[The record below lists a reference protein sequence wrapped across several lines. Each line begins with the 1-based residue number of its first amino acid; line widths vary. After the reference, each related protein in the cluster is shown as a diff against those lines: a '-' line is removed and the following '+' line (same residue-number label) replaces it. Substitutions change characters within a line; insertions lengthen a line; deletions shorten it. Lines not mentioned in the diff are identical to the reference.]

1 MTLLSQPFD
10 PFVSSEES
18 HELALRL
25 APEVKVALGLKRFAT
40 NQYVYHLERIVLN
53 SFLTHS
59 SNPDKCMG
67 ISRGKNYYDGK
78 QDLYRNQSL
87 SYTYMVKTLD
97 ALENLGFLKMVQE
110 GWIDLATERSETTRY
125 KPGQSLI
132 DLFDEYD
139 LNHQSVVKE
148 AVPVRLRGKKPRKT
162 RANKNPKGKLIS
174 YRPTKQT
181 KLMTKNLTVINNAL
195 SEADI
200 NLYISNDE
208 MNNLNAAMRNKH
220 EEDPSKLPEIQF
232 SRKWL
237 YRVFNES
244 FEKGGRFYGGFW
256 QEIPSAYRSRL
267 TIDHCITYEIDFSS
281 LHAAILYLKEGY
293 KREDFMDPY
302 QLTKDVGLKSFD
314 AVKKTRDAI
323 KVAMNIMFN
332 TTNRYAALGAIEAT
346 GLEAPQKYDGWL
358 ATLKAI
364 EAYHEPIAHYFYAN
378 KGLEI
383 QALDSQI
390 VEMIMLEMVK
400 QETVFLPVHDSFVCK
415 AGDLGLLIE
424 TMNKATTHYLGSD
437 LFLTLDPPKVQRPE
451 KPLTACNSNFY
462 KRRNHYLKRFN
473 TQEEAKEPYIL

>member
-40 NQYVYHLERIVLN
+40 SQYVYHLERIVLN

-200 NLYISNDE
+200 NLYVSNAE
-208 MNNLNAAMRNKH
+208 MNDLNAAMRNKH
-220 EEDPSKLPEIQF
+220 EEDPSKLPEVQF

-256 QEIPSAYRSRL
+256 QEIPSDYRSRL
-267 TIDHCITYEIDFSS
+267 TVDHCITYEVDFSS
-281 LHAAILYLKEGY
+281 L
-293 KREDFMDPY
+293 
-302 QLTKDVGLKSFD
+302 
-314 AVKKTRDAI
+314 
-323 KVAMNIMFN
+323 
-332 TTNRYAALGAIEAT
+332 
-346 GLEAPQKYDGWL
+346 
-358 ATLKAI
+358 
-364 EAYHEPIAHYFYAN
+364 
-378 KGLEI
+378 
-383 QALDSQI
+383 
-390 VEMIMLEMVK
+390 
-400 QETVFLPVHDSFVCK
+400 
-415 AGDLGLLIE
+415 
-424 TMNKATTHYLGSD
+424 
-437 LFLTLDPPKVQRPE
+437 
-451 KPLTACNSNFY
+451 
-462 KRRNHYLKRFN
+462 
-473 TQEEAKEPYIL
+473 

>member
-10 PFVSSEES
+10 PFISSEES
-18 HELALRL
+18 HELAVRL
-25 APEVKVALGLKRFAT
+25 APEVKVILGLKRFAT
-40 NQYVYHLERIVLN
+40 NQYVYHLERIALN

-59 SNPDKCMG
+59 SNPDKCLG

-78 QDLYRNQSL
+78 QDFYRNQSL

-97 ALENLGFLKMVQE
+97 ALENLGYLKMVQE
-110 GWIDLATERSETTRY
+110 GWIDLFSGGSETTRY

-132 DLFDEYD
+132 DLFHEYD
-139 LNHQSVVKE
+139 LNHQSVVT
-148 AVPVRLRGKKPRKT
+148 VGVSLRLRGKKPRKT
-162 RANKNPKGKLIS
+162 KTNKNPKGKLIS

-181 KLMTKNLTVINNAL
+181 KLMTKNLEVINNAL
-195 SEADI
+195 READV
-200 NLYISNDE
+200 NLYVSNDE
-208 MNNLNAAMRNKH
+208 MINLNAAMRKKH

-244 FEKGGRFYGGFW
+244 FAKGGRFYGGFW

-267 TIDHCITYEIDFSS
+267 TIDHCITYEVDFSS
-281 LHAAILYLKEGY
+281 LHPAILYLREGY
-293 KREDFMDPY
+293 KRDDFLDPY

-314 AVKKTRDAI
+314 AVKDVRDAI

-332 TTNRYAALGAIEAT
+332 TTNPYAALGAIEAT
-346 GLEAPQKYDGWL
+346 GLEAPDRYGGWL
-358 ATLKAI
+358 EALRAI
-364 EAYHEPIAHYFYAN
+364 EAYHEPIAHYFYTN

-390 VEMIMLEMVK
+390 VEMIMLEMIRQK
-400 QETVFLPVHDSFVCK
+400 TAALPIHDSFVCK

-437 LFLTLDPPKVQRPE
+437 LFITLEPPKAGRPE
-451 KPLTACNSNFY
+451 KPLTAGNSNFY
-462 KRRNHYLKRFN
+462 KRRNHYLKSFN
-473 TQEEAKEPYIL
+473 TQEDDTEPYIL

>member
-10 PFVSSEES
+10 PFISSEES
-18 HELALRL
+18 HELAVSL
-25 APEVKVALGLKRFAT
+25 APEIKVALELKRFAT
-40 NQYVYHLERIVLN
+40 NQYVYHLERIILN
-53 SFLTHS
+53 LYLAQS
-59 SNPDKCMG
+59 SNPDKCLG
-67 ISRGKNYYDGK
+67 ISRQKNYYDGD
-78 QDLYRNQSL
+78 QVFYQNQSL
-87 SYTYMVKTLD
+87 SFTYVVNTLD
-97 ALENLGFLKMVQE
+97 ALENLGYIQMVKK
-110 GWIDLATERSETTRY
+110 GWTDLFSGRSETTRY

-132 DLFDEYD
+132 DLCVEYD

-148 AVPVRLRGKKPRKT
+148 GVPLRLRGKKPRKT
-162 RANKNPKGKLIS
+162 KTNKNPKGKLIS

-200 NLYISNDE
+200 NLYVSNTE
-208 MNNLNAAMRNKH
+208 MINLNAGMRNKH
-220 EEDPSKLPEIQF
+220 EEDPSKLPEVQF

-256 QEIPSAYRSRL
+256 QEIPSDYRSRL

-281 LHAAILYLKEGY
+281 LHAAILYLREGY
-293 KREDFMDPY
+293 KREDFLDPY

-314 AVKKTRDAI
+314 AVKDTRDAI

-332 TTNRYAALGAIEAT
+332 TTNRYAALGAVEAT
-346 GLEAPQKYDGWL
+346 GLEAPPKYGDWL

-383 QALDSQI
+383 QDLDSQI
-390 VEMIMLEMVK
+390 VEMIMLEMIK
-400 QETVFLPVHDSFVCK
+400 HKTVVLPVHDSFVCK
-415 AGDLGLLIE
+415 AGDLGALIE
-424 TMNKATTHYLGSD
+424 AMNKATTHYLGSD
-437 LFLTLDPPKVQRPE
+437 LFLTLDPPKVQRPA
-451 KPLTACNSNFY
+451 KAFTASNSNFY
-462 KRRNHYLKRFN
+462 KRRNDYLKRFN
-473 TQEEAKEPYIL
+473 TQEDAVEPYIL

>member
-10 PFVSSEES
+10 PFISSEES
-18 HELALRL
+18 HELAVHL
-25 APEVKVALGLKRFAT
+25 APEIKVALGLKRFAT
-40 NQYVYHLERIVLN
+40 NQYVYHLERIILN
-53 SFLTHS
+53 LYLAQS
-59 SNPDKCMG
+59 SNPDKCLG
-67 ISRGKNYYDGK
+67 ISRQKNYYDGD
-78 QDLYRNQSL
+78 QVFYQNQSL
-87 SYTYMVKTLD
+87 SFTYMVNTLD
-97 ALENLGFLKMVQE
+97 ALESLGYIQMVQK
-110 GWIDLATERSETTRY
+110 GWIDLFSGCSQTTRY

-148 AVPVRLRGKKPRKT
+148 GLPLRLRGKKPRKT
-162 RANKNPKGKLIS
+162 RTNKNPKGKLIS
-174 YRPTKQT
+174 YRRTKQT
-181 KLMTKNLTVINNAL
+181 KLMTKNLAVINNAL

-200 NLYISNDE
+200 NLYVSNTE
-208 MNNLNAAMRNKH
+208 MINLNAAMRNKH
-220 EEDPSKLPEIQF
+220 EEDPSKLPETQF

-237 YRVFNES
+237 YRVFNET

-256 QEIPSAYRSRL
+256 QEIPSDYRSRL

-293 KREDFMDPY
+293 KREDFLDPY

-346 GLEAPQKYDGWL
+346 GLEAPQKYGGWL

-378 KGLEI
+378 KGLEV

-390 VEMIMLEMVK
+390 VEMIMLEMIK
-400 QETVFLPVHDSFVCK
+400 QKSVVLPVHDSFVCK

-437 LFLTLDPPKVQRPE
+437 LFITLEPPKAGRPE
-451 KPLTACNSNFY
+451 KPLTAGNSNFY

-473 TQEEAKEPYIL
+473 TQEDAIEPYIL

>member
-1 MTLLSQPFD
+1 M
-10 PFVSSEES
+10 
-18 HELALRL
+18 
-25 APEVKVALGLKRFAT
+25 
-40 NQYVYHLERIVLN
+40 YHLERIVLN

-97 ALENLGFLKMVQE
+97 ALEKLGYLKMIQE
-110 GWIDLATERSETTRY
+110 GWIDLFSGGSETTRY
-125 KPGQSLI
+125 RPEKALI
-132 DLFDEYD
+132 ALFDQYD
-139 LNHQSVVKE
+139 VNHQSVAKQGM
-148 AVPVRLRGKKPRKT
+148 PLRLRGKKPRKT
-162 RANKNPKGKLIS
+162 KTNKNPKGKLIS

-237 YRVFNES
+237 YKVFNES

-293 KREDFMDPY
+293 KREAFLDPY

-364 EAYHEPIAHYFYAN
+364 EAYHEPIAH
-378 KGLEI
+378 
-383 QALDSQI
+383 
-390 VEMIMLEMVK
+390 
-400 QETVFLPVHDSFVCK
+400 
-415 AGDLGLLIE
+415 
-424 TMNKATTHYLGSD
+424 
-437 LFLTLDPPKVQRPE
+437 
-451 KPLTACNSNFY
+451 
-462 KRRNHYLKRFN
+462 
-473 TQEEAKEPYIL
+473 

>member
-10 PFVSSEES
+10 PFISSEES
-18 HELALRL
+18 HELAVHL
-25 APEVKVALGLKRFAT
+25 APEIKVALGLKRFAT
-40 NQYVYHLERIVLN
+40 NQYVYHLERIILN
-53 SFLTHS
+53 LYLAQS
-59 SNPDKCMG
+59 SNPDKCLG
-67 ISRGKNYYDGK
+67 ISRQKNYYDGD
-78 QDLYRNQSL
+78 QVFYQNQSL
-87 SYTYMVKTLD
+87 SFTYMVNTLD
-97 ALENLGFLKMVQE
+97 ALESLGYIQMVQK
-110 GWIDLATERSETTRY
+110 GWIDLFSGCSQTTRY

-139 LNHQSVVKE
+139 LNHQSVVNE
-148 AVPVRLRGKKPRKT
+148 GLPLRLRGKKPRKT
-162 RANKNPKGKLIS
+162 RTNKNPKGKLIS
-174 YRPTKQT
+174 YRRTKHT
-181 KLMTKNLTVINNAL
+181 KLMTKNLAVINNAL

-200 NLYISNDE
+200 NLYVSNTE
-208 MNNLNAAMRNKH
+208 MINLNAAMRNKH
-220 EEDPSKLPEIQF
+220 EEDPSKLPETQF

-237 YRVFNES
+237 YRVFNET

-256 QEIPSAYRSRL
+256 QEIPSDYRSRL

-293 KREDFMDPY
+293 KREDFLDPY

-346 GLEAPQKYDGWL
+346 GLEAPQKYGGWL

-378 KGLEI
+378 KGLEV

-390 VEMIMLEMVK
+390 VEMIMLEMIK
-400 QETVFLPVHDSFVCK
+400 QKSVVLPVHDSFVCK

-437 LFLTLDPPKVQRPE
+437 LFITLEPPKAGRPE
-451 KPLTACNSNFY
+451 KPLTAGNSNFY

-473 TQEEAKEPYIL
+473 TQEDAIEPYIL

>member
-10 PFVSSEES
+10 PFISSEES
-18 HELALRL
+18 HELAVHL
-25 APEVKVALGLKRFAT
+25 APEIKVALGLKRFAT
-40 NQYVYHLERIVLN
+40 NQYVYHLERIILN
-53 SFLTHS
+53 LYLAQSI
-59 SNPDKCMG
+59 NPDKCLG
-67 ISRGKNYYDGK
+67 ISRQKNYYDGD
-78 QDLYRNQSL
+78 QVFYQNQSL
-87 SYTYMVKTLD
+87 SFTYMVNTLD
-97 ALENLGFLKMVQE
+97 ALESLGYIQMVQK
-110 GWIDLATERSETTRY
+110 GWIDLFSGCSQTTRY

-148 AVPVRLRGKKPRKT
+148 GLPLRLRGKKPRKT
-162 RANKNPKGKLIS
+162 RTNKNPKGKLIS
-174 YRPTKQT
+174 YRRTKQT
-181 KLMTKNLTVINNAL
+181 KLMTKNLAVINNAL

-200 NLYISNDE
+200 NLYVSNTE
-208 MNNLNAAMRNKH
+208 MINLNAAMRNKH
-220 EEDPSKLPEIQF
+220 EEDPSKLPETQF

-237 YRVFNES
+237 YRVFNET

-256 QEIPSAYRSRL
+256 QEIPSDYRSRL

-281 LHAAILYLKEGY
+281 LHAAILYLNEGY
-293 KREDFMDPY
+293 KREDFLDPY

-346 GLEAPQKYDGWL
+346 GLEAPQKYGGWL

-378 KGLEI
+378 KGLEV

-390 VEMIMLEMVK
+390 VEMIMLEMIK
-400 QETVFLPVHDSFVCK
+400 QKSVVLPVHDSFVCK
-415 AGDLGLLIE
+415 AGDLVLLIE

-437 LFLTLDPPKVQRPE
+437 LFITLEPPKAGRPE
-451 KPLTACNSNFY
+451 KPLTAGNSNFY

-473 TQEEAKEPYIL
+473 TQEDAIEPYIL

>member
-10 PFVSSEES
+10 PFISSEES
-18 HELALRL
+18 HELAVRL
-25 APEVKVALGLKRFAT
+25 APEVKVVLGLKRFAT

-59 SNPDKCMG
+59 SNPDNCMG

-78 QDLYRNQSL
+78 QDFYRNQSL

-97 ALENLGFLKMVQE
+97 TLENLGLLKMVQE

-148 AVPVRLRGKKPRKT
+148 GVPLRLRGKKPRKT
-162 RANKNPKGKLIS
+162 KTNKHPKGKLIS

-181 KLMTKNLTVINNAL
+181 KLMTKNLVVINNAL
-195 SEADI
+195 ADSDI
-200 NLYISNDE
+200 NLYVSNKE
-208 MNNLNAAMRNKH
+208 MINLNAAMRNKH
-220 EEDPSKLPEIQF
+220 EEDPSKLPEVQF

-237 YRVFNES
+237 YRVFNED

-256 QEIPSAYRSRL
+256 QEIPSDYRSRL

-293 KREDFMDPY
+293 KREDFLDPY
-302 QLTKDVGLKSFD
+302 QLTKHPGLKSFD
-314 AVKKTRDAI
+314 AVKETRDAI

-332 TTNRYAALGAIEAT
+332 TTNRHAALGAVEAT
-346 GLEAPQKYDGWL
+346 GIEAPQKYGGWL

-390 VEMIMLEMVK
+390 VEMIMLEMIK
-400 QETVFLPVHDSFVCK
+400 QKTVVLPVHDSFVCK
-415 AGDLGLLIE
+415 AGDLGALIE

-451 KPLTACNSNFY
+451 KALTAGNSNFY

-473 TQEEAKEPYIL
+473 TQEDAIEPYIL

>member
-10 PFVSSEES
+10 PFISSEEN
-18 HELALRL
+18 HELAEHL
-25 APEVKVALGLKRFAT
+25 APEIKVALGLKRFAT
-40 NQYVYHLERIVLN
+40 NQYVYHLERIILN
-53 SFLTHS
+53 LYLAQS
-59 SNPDKCMG
+59 SNPDKCLG
-67 ISRGKNYYDGK
+67 ISRQKNYYDGD
-78 QDLYRNQSL
+78 QVFYQNQSL
-87 SYTYMVKTLD
+87 SFTYMVNTLD
-97 ALENLGFLKMVQE
+97 ALESLGYIQMVQK
-110 GWIDLATERSETTRY
+110 GWIDLFSGCSQTTRY

-148 AVPVRLRGKKPRKT
+148 GLPLRLRGKKPRKT
-162 RANKNPKGKLIS
+162 RTNKNPKGKLIS
-174 YRPTKQT
+174 YRRTKQT
-181 KLMTKNLTVINNAL
+181 KLMTKNLAVINNAL

-200 NLYISNDE
+200 NLYVSNTE
-208 MNNLNAAMRNKH
+208 MINLNAAMRNKH
-220 EEDPSKLPEIQF
+220 EEDPSKLPETQF

-237 YRVFNES
+237 YRVFNET

-256 QEIPSAYRSRL
+256 QEIPSDYRSRL

-293 KREDFMDPY
+293 KREDFLDPY

-346 GLEAPQKYDGWL
+346 GLEAPQKYGGWL

-378 KGLEI
+378 KGLEV

-390 VEMIMLEMVK
+390 VEMIMLEMIK
-400 QETVFLPVHDSFVCK
+400 QKSVVLPVHDSFVCK

-437 LFLTLDPPKVQRPE
+437 LFITLEPPKAGRPE
-451 KPLTACNSNFY
+451 KPLTAGNSNFY

-473 TQEEAKEPYIL
+473 TQEDAIEPYIL

>member
-18 HELALRL
+18 HKLAVRI
-25 APEVKVALGLKRFAT
+25 AREVKVALELKRFAT
-40 NQYVYHLERIVLN
+40 KQYVYHLERIILN
-53 SFLTHS
+53 LYLAQS
-59 SNPDKCMG
+59 SNPDKCVG
-67 ISRGKNYYDGK
+67 ISRQKNYYDGD
-78 QDLYRNQSL
+78 QVFYQNQSL
-87 SYTYMVKTLD
+87 SFTYMVNTLD
-97 ALENLGFLKMVQE
+97 ALESLGCIQMVRK

-162 RANKNPKGKLIS
+162 RTNKNPKGKLIS

-181 KLMTKNLTVINNAL
+181 KLMTKNLAVINNAL
-195 SEADI
+195 ADSDI
-200 NLYISNDE
+200 NLYVSNEE
-208 MNNLNAAMRNKH
+208 MINLNAVMRNKH
-220 EEDPSKLPEIQF
+220 EEDASKLPEVQF

-237 YRVFNES
+237 YRVFNED
-244 FEKGGRFYGGFW
+244 FKKGGRFYGGFW

-281 LHAAILYLKEGY
+281 LHAAILYIREGY
-293 KREDFMDPY
+293 KREDFLDPY
-302 QLTKDVGLKSFD
+302 LIWGEEGDTRKATK
-314 AVKKTRDAI
+314 A
-323 KVAMNIMFN
+323 AMNIMFN
-332 TTNRYAALGAIEAT
+332 TTNRHAAVGAIEAA
-346 GLEAPQKYDGWL
+346 GYKAPKQCSNWLEAL
-358 ATLKAI
+358 RAI
-364 EAYHEPIAHYFYAN
+364 EAHHEPIAHYFYAN

-390 VEMIMLEMVK
+390 VEMIMLEMIK
-400 QETVFLPVHDSFVCK
+400 QKTVVLPVHDSFVCK

-437 LFLTLDPPKVQRPE
+437 LFITLEPPKAGLPE
-451 KPLTACNSNFY
+451 KALTVSNSNY
-462 KRRNHYLKRFN
+462 HKRRNHYLKKFN
-473 TQEEAKEPYIL
+473 TQEEAIEPYIL

>member
-1 MTLLSQPFD
+1 MNPHSQPFD
-10 PFVSSEES
+10 PFISSEES
-18 HELALRL
+18 HELAVHL
-25 APEVKVALGLKRFAT
+25 APEIKVALGLKRFAT
-40 NQYVYHLERIVLN
+40 NQYVYHLERIILN
-53 SFLTHS
+53 LYLAQS
-59 SNPDKCMG
+59 SNPDKCVG
-67 ISRGKNYYDGK
+67 ISRQKNYYDGD
-78 QDLYRNQSL
+78 QVFYQNQSL
-87 SYTYMVKTLD
+87 SFTYVVNSLD
-97 ALENLGFLKMVQE
+97 ALESLGYIQMVQK
-110 GWIDLATERSETTRY
+110 GWIDLFSGGSETTRY

-132 DLFDEYD
+132 DLFDEHD
-139 LNHQSVVKE
+139 VNHQSVMKE
-148 AVPVRLRGKKPRKT
+148 GVSLRLRGKKPRKT
-162 RANKNPKGKLIS
+162 KKNKHPKAKLIG
-174 YRPTKQT
+174 YHATKQT
-181 KLMTKNLTVINNAL
+181 KLMTKNLAVINNAL

-200 NLYISNDE
+200 NLYVSNDE
-208 MNNLNAAMRNKH
+208 MINLNAAMRNKH
-220 EEDPSKLPEIQF
+220 EEDPSKLPEVQF

-237 YRVFNES
+237 YRVFNEN

-293 KREDFMDPY
+293 KREDFLDPY
-302 QLTKDVGLKSFD
+302 QLTKDAGLKSFD

-364 EAYHEPIAHYFYAN
+364 EAYHEPIAQYFYAN

-400 QETVFLPVHDSFVCK
+400 QETVVLPVHDSFVCK

-462 KRRNHYLKRFN
+462 KRRNHYLKSFN
-473 TQEEAKEPYIL
+473 TQEEAVEPYIL

>member
-25 APEVKVALGLKRFAT
+25 APEIKVALGLKRFAT
-40 NQYVYHLERIVLN
+40 SQYVYHLERIVLN

-97 ALENLGFLKMVQE
+97 ALEKLGYLKLIQE
-110 GWIDLATERSETTRY
+110 GWIDLFSGGSETTRY
-125 KPGQSLI
+125 RPEKALI
-132 DLFDEYD
+132 ALFDQYD
-139 LNHQSVVKE
+139 VNHQSVAKQGM
-148 AVPVRLRGKKPRKT
+148 PLRLRGKKPRKT
-162 RANKNPKGKLIS
+162 RTNKNPKGKLIS

-181 KLMTKNLTVINNAL
+181 KLMAKNLTVINNAL
-195 SEADI
+195 READI
-200 NLYISNDE
+200 NLYVSNDE
-208 MNNLNAAMRNKH
+208 MNNLNAEMRNKH
-220 EEDPSKLPEIQF
+220 EEDPSKLPEVQF

-281 LHAAILYLKEGY
+281 LHAAILYIREGY
-293 KREDFMDPY
+293 KREDFLDPY
-302 QLTKDVGLKSFD
+302 QIWSEDGD
-314 AVKKTRDAI
+314 TRKAT

-332 TTNRYAALGAIEAT
+332 TTNRHAAAGAVEAAGYAAPKQYSNWREA
-346 GLEAPQKYDGWL
+346 LR
-358 ATLKAI
+358 AI

-390 VEMIMLEMVK
+390 VEMIMLEMIK
-400 QETVFLPVHDSFVCK
+400 QKTVVLPVHDSFVCK

-473 TQEEAKEPYIL
+473 TQEDAVEPYIL